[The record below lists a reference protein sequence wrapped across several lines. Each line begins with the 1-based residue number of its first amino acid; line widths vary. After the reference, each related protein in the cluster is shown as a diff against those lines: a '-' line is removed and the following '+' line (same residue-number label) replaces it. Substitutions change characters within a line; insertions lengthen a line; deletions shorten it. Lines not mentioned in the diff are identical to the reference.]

1 MQTPEE
7 IVIELLQGSNSI
19 SVKLRNKEDIQKD
32 YNLLLDEIDILKK
45 NIKVKMRYQKI
56 YLIHS

>member
-19 SVKLRNKEDIQKD
+19 PVKLRNKEDIQKD

>member
-19 SVKLRNKEDIQKD
+19 PVKLRNKEDIQKD

-45 NIKVKMRYQKI
+45 I
-56 YLIHS
+56 